1 MKAVSKLPKK
11 AILVLEDLDALF
23 IDRKKNDSSK
33 SLVSFSGILNVLDG
47 MARKD
52 GLITFL
58 TTNYK
63 NRLDKALIRP
73 SRIDFILSFK
83 EATEEQ
89 IKSMFKRFF
98 PDKDSNKFYDSIS
111 HIKLRTCVLQQF
123 FMEVKFNK
131 IDLYKISRLK
141 QIIKEM
147 NNSESTPS
155 SMYN

>member
-1 MKAVSKLPKK
+1 M
-11 AILVLEDLDALF
+11 IE
-23 IDRKKNDSSK
+23 KNDSSK

-89 IKSMFKRFF
+89 VKSMFKRFF
-98 PDKDSNKFYDSIS
+98 PDKDANKFYNSIS
-111 HIKLRTCVLQQF
+111 HIKLRTCILQQF

-147 NNSESTPS
+147 DNNDSAPA